1 MADRAAASRTSLRQ
15 RAEQLAQPLPPLLVA
30 AYRVANTVAQGVH
43 GRRRVGAGES
53 FWQFRRY
60 QPGDAAQQIDWRQS
74 AKSQKIFVRE
84 HEWEAAQSIWLWRD
98 ASPSMDYRSSRGPTV
113 KRERADLLLLALA
126 ALLIRGGERV
136 ALLGGGERPRTGRLA
151 LGRLAARIVAEAED
165 AAPSLESLPARER
178 LPGHAQLVLIGDL
191 LSPLDEL
198 EALIKNYAGAG
209 VFGHLLQIVDPAEED
224 LPFNGRIRFEGPE
237 AEGGLTVG
245 RVEALRP
252 DYLELLADRRR
263 RLTSLVH
270 RIGWTI
276 ARHRTDRPPEMA
288 LLALYQAI
296 SGAFGRLS
304 S

>member
-84 HEWEAAQSIWLWRD
+84 HEWEAAQSVWLWRD

-165 AAPSLESLPARER
+165 AAASLESLPARER

-224 LPFNGRIRFEGPE
+224 LPFNGRIRFDGPE